1 MTTPERHR
9 RKGAKILAQKPKI
22 CIHHKAARA
31 TLLKSEG
38 NTEWYRAGRL
48 LETVPKASCNP
59 CLKQMVWPTKTNT
72 LHPASFPLH
81 SQQGS
86 KQLSSPA
93 VRLEK
98 KKNPSRTKPAGL
110 EIQHQPEASCPQ
122 FIKTNLEEK
131 RVFSL
136 NIAEPV
142 HYAIFSF
149 SCQKLT
155 LAHLQRPGV
164 GGGQRQGSETRS
176 TDIYVNFHATVRP
189 ATIPLHKLQH

>member
-72 LHPASFPLH
+72 LHPASAFH
-81 SQQGS
+81 STLNTT
-86 KQLSSPA
+86 LSSC
-93 VRLEK
+93 L
-98 KKNPSRTKPAGL
+98 L
-110 EIQHQPEASCPQ
+110 
-122 FIKTNLEEK
+122 
-131 RVFSL
+131 
-136 NIAEPV
+136 
-142 HYAIFSF
+142 
-149 SCQKLT
+149 
-155 LAHLQRPGV
+155 LQ
-164 GGGQRQGSETRS
+164 
-176 TDIYVNFHATVRP
+176 
-189 ATIPLHKLQH
+189 